1 MNIFKKP
8 ECHITFNEGKHR
20 HRHKLKDRNKKLIKY
35 PTFFSEDDISGKFE
49 IIKTSGNFDYSSI
62 TIELIGLIDNYRDSK
77 SSVRFLSLS
86 KEISKNGSLTK
97 DNTSYNFNFKNVKL
111 PYESYKGDVIG
122 VKYII
127 KVNIIKTMRT
137 ISYEEEFAVVKP
149 NDESILKKNDEPIS
163 MNVGI
168 KELLSIL
175 IEFDHINYGIHG
187 TLKGFVSFGKVNM
200 LLTKM
205 EVQLIKKETIFGV
218 AAQRN
223 PKPKVIATFELI
235 DGGPFKNETIPFRFF
250 LEPYNLTPTYTDVA
264 GNFSVR
270 YYLNLIMKDEK
281 YNRYFKQKEI
291 FLYRLYLKNN
301 KSLYNTLNDQNNNMN
316 EIEQLKDFITEP
328 IDYGDYFSVFN
339 DIDEE
344 KENVKEKKGIKEPE
358 PDDFY
363 YRSTLTGFSIDNE
376 EYEEEQ
382 NQINNRSLRNMRSN
396 TTFDIRKRN
405 LPILDDKITNRNTI
419 NETKKKSSSVKNKN
433 SGKGKKGKN
442 QVINIKE
449 KNKYKNNDILIND
462 NYYNTDNYIIY
473 ENSYQNVF
481 DDKLKKNRIKYSS
494 LSEKNKID
502 DDEEDEKQKSTS
514 INDDSD
520 DNNIKNSNP
529 LVNSINDYNL
539 YYPNEPFSNTL
550 IMNNF
555 PSNYGNIGQSGDFRQ
570 NLMGSRIKNNKK

>member
-344 KENVKEKKGIKEPE
+344 KENVKEKKDIKEPE

-376 EYEEEQ
+376 EDEEEQ

-419 NETKKKSSSVKNKN
+419 NETNKKSSSVKNKN

-462 NYYNTDNYIIY
+462 NYYNADNYIIY
-473 ENSYQNVF
+473 ENSYNNIF
-481 DDKLKKNRIKYSS
+481 DNKLKINRIKEN
-494 LSEKNKID
+494 LSENKNIINTNIQKNSDDLFNNITNNTNNINNDID
-502 DDEEDEKQKSTS
+502 DFKLFFPD
-514 INDDSD
+514 
-520 DNNIKNSNP
+520 
-529 LVNSINDYNL
+529 
-539 YYPNEPFSNTL
+539 EPFSNSL
-550 IMNNF
+550 ILNNL
-555 PSNYGNIGQSGDFRQ
+555 PSNYGHIRDDEDDFRK
-570 NLMGSRIKNNKK
+570 NLMGQRIKKEK